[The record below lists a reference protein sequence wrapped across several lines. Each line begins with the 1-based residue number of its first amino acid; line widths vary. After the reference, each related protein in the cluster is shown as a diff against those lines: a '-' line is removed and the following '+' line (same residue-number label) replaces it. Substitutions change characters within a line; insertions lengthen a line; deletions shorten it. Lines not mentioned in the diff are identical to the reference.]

1 VKRLTYSDRS
11 FDDLESILDFI
22 ARDKPVAAIAFAEKL
37 ISTCEL
43 IAQNPEIGAKQEN
56 LRTSLRL
63 FSYRGYGI
71 YYRNLDDKIR
81 IERFLHHSLD
91 VRQQSFD

>member
-1 VKRLTYSDRS
+1 MKRLIYSDRS

-37 ISTCEL
+37 IGTCEL
-43 IAQNPEIGAKQEN
+43 IAKNPEIGAKQGK
-56 LRTSLRL
+56 LGTSVRL

-91 VRQQSFD
+91 VGEQSFE